1 VSEPVHIPS
10 LFRNKDSTAAPTP
23 EPERDSALSASLR
36 TAFRFLTAV
45 VGVLALAWLGSGV
58 RPVEPGMQAVIFRT
72 GAIERTVGSGLA
84 LAWPKPFEEV
94 VLVPGPDRQLTL
106 DVTRLDLT
114 SRGANGALGVSA
126 GTGLDPR
133 VDGGFA
139 LTGDAGVVHLRGSVA
154 YTVTDPRAYVVAR
167 DLVEPALTRAV
178 LAATI
183 AACAGRSLD
192 GVMVASPDGQDA
204 ERSESLAQSRERLRG
219 DIVTDANRRLAALG
233 LGVAV
238 GRIDLTAYLPD
249 RARPSFD
256 AVVAAEGSAAKEI
269 AEARTAATRLQQE
282 SDAQRAAILTAATA
296 KSQETL
302 TAARVATDR
311 IRAVLAEDSPE
322 RRTLL
327 ISRLYQERI
336 EAIIA
341 HAGGVVSVPPGE
353 DAKIWVP
360 GR

>member
-1 VSEPVHIPS
+1 MSEPVHIPS
-10 LFRNKDSTAAPTP
+10 LFRNQAPTP

-45 VGVLALAWLGSGV
+45 VVVLALAWLGSGV

-84 LAWPKPFEEV
+84 LAWPRPFEEV

-106 DVTRLDLT
+106 DVTRLDLAK
-114 SRGANGALGVSA
+114 RNANGALNGVSA
-126 GTGLDPR
+126 GLGLDPR

-219 DIVTDANRRLAALG
+219 DIVTDANRRLAVLG

-296 KSQETL
+296 KARETT

-322 RRTLL
+322 RRALL